1 MTLVLAEAVRNIR
14 SAVGQINMKYSK
26 EQSDAIM
33 HVAGPMLVA
42 AGPGSGKTTVIT
54 ERIKY
59 LIESAGINPAD
70 ILVITFTKAAA
81 NEMEKRFKAMTGE
94 GSYPVRF
101 GTFHSIFFWIIKT
114 AYNLDNSSV
123 MTETEKRIMIERVIS
138 EIFSRQKSN
147 AGDFDITRYSIYSS
161 KDEVLSSIISQIG
174 IVKADMIDVD
184 NYYSSDMPE
193 NVFRQIYRAFEA
205 KKKRE
210 GKIDFDDMQSMCYQL
225 LMSREDILKQ
235 CNRLFKYIMVDEF
248 QDSNKIQYEIFKLLA
263 GNEKNVFVVGD
274 DDQSVY
280 GFRGARPEIMRQFER
295 DFPNTR
301 TVILGKNFRC
311 DINITKASSAVIRE
325 NKKRFDKKLIS
336 CSAHEGTVSVILT
349 SDEQEQY
356 KLVLAGI
363 DSHVKK
369 GIPLEKQAVLYRTNM
384 QPRRLALM
392 LNRYGIPY
400 VMNDIMTNIF
410 DNYFVRGII
419 DYMRVASGDMSRAT
433 FLRIMNKPGRY
444 LKREV
449 LVKDPVDYDDIRYRL
464 RYKDYAVER
473 LDKLFADI
481 KLLKKMKPY
490 AAMNFI
496 RKGVGFDDY
505 IKWYCD
511 EKKIDMSEAED
522 ILEEFSQIIS
532 GMESYGEL
540 FEFMSEYD
548 EILREAN
555 RKKNDRTGISLM
567 TMHSAKGLEFDVVY
581 IIDFIE
587 GVMPYKK
594 AKTLPELEEERRMV
608 YVAMT
613 RARNE
618 LYMYSPIRKGSKSCT
633 ISRFSKNLKKYICRA

>member
-1 MTLVLAEAVRNIR
+1 MTLVLAEVVRSTR
-14 SAVGQINMKYSK
+14 SAAGQINMKYSR

-33 HVAGPMLVA
+33 HVDGPMLVV
-42 AGPGSGKTTVIT
+42 AGPGSGKTAVIT
-54 ERIKY
+54 GRIKY
-59 LIESAGINPAD
+59 LIESAGVNPAD

-81 NEMEKRFKAMTGE
+81 NEMEKRFKAMTGAN
-94 GSYPVRF
+94 SYPVRF

-123 MTETEKRIMIERVIS
+123 MTEAEKRIMIERVIS
-138 EIFSRQKSN
+138 EIFSRQKSDT
-147 AGDFDITRYSIYSS
+147 GDFDITRYSIYSS

-193 NVFRQIYRAFEA
+193 NVFRQIYRAFDA

-225 LMSREDILKQ
+225 LTSREDILKQ

-263 GNEKNVFVVGD
+263 GKEKNVFVVGD

-295 DFPNTR
+295 DFPNTG

-311 DINITKASSAVIRE
+311 DINITKASAAVIRE

-336 CSAHEGTVSVILT
+336 CSAHEGMVKVILT

-392 LNRYGIPY
+392 LNRYGVPY
-400 VMNDIMTNIF
+400 VMNDIMPNIF

-449 LVKDPVDYDDIRYRL
+449 LLKDPIDYDDIRYRL

-481 KLLKKMKPY
+481 KLLKRMKPY
-490 AAMNFI
+490 AALNFI

-532 GMESYGEL
+532 AMESYGEL

-594 AKTLPELEEERRMV
+594 AKTPSELEEERRMV